1 VTPAKAKA
9 TPKKARTAAKA
20 SAHVDPKEGVSIA
33 AEYGVKLS
41 SPDRVVYPDNGV
53 TKADLVAYY
62 AAVAE
67 TMLKYVGDRPLSL
80 VRAPAGVKGHQF
92 FQKHDTGGFPSG
104 FKKVVILHTDAD
116 DDKYLYI
123 DDPSGLIGGVQMNA
137 LEWHIWG
144 SRRDMVE
151 KAERIIFDIDPDEG
165 LGFEHVKQAAKDMR
179 DILGALGL
187 EAFPMATGGKGIHVI
202 CPIGRRMEWPEVKA
216 FCRGF
221 SKTLEKHEPD
231 RFVAELS
238 KAKRKGR
245 MFVDY
250 LRNERGQT
258 AVSPYSTRARA
269 GCPVATPIS
278 WDELEKL
285 EKANGFTLETAAK
298 RATDKNHN
306 PWPGYFDVKQPITQ
320 AMLKAVGAED

>member
-1 VTPAKAKA
+1 M
-9 TPKKARTAAKA
+9 
-20 SAHVDPKEGVSIA
+20 I
-33 AEYGVKLS
+33 
-41 SPDRVVYPDNGV
+41 PD
-53 TKADLVAYY
+53 
-62 AAVAE
+62 
-67 TMLKYVGDRPLSL
+67 
-80 VRAPAGVKGHQF
+80 
-92 FQKHDTGGFPSG
+92 
-104 FKKVVILHTDAD
+104 TDAD
-116 DDKYLYI
+116 DDKYLYV
-123 DDPSGLIGGVQMNA
+123 DDAAGLIGGVQMNA

-151 KAERIIFDIDPDEG
+151 KPERIIFDIDPDEG
-165 LGFEHVKQAAKDMR
+165 LDFEHVKQAAKDMR

-258 AVSPYSTRARA
+258 AVGPYSTRARA
-269 GCPVATPIS
+269 GCPVAVPIS

-285 EKANGFTLETAAK
+285 DRANGFTLESCRQAGDRT
-298 RATDKNHN
+298 RSTN
-306 PWPGYFDVKQPITQ
+306 PWPGYF
-320 AMLKAVGAED
+320 E

>member
-1 VTPAKAKA
+1 VTPAKTKAAK
-9 TPKKARTAAKA
+9 PAAKA
-20 SAHVDPKEGVSIA
+20 SAHVDPKEGVAITA
-33 AEYGVKLS
+33 RYGVKLS

-53 TKADLVAYY
+53 TKADLAAYY
-62 AAVAE
+62 ARVASK
-67 TMLKYVGDRPLSL
+67 MLEYVADRPLSL
-80 VRAPAGVKGHQF
+80 VRAPGGIKGQHF

-116 DDKYLYI
+116 DDRYLYV
-123 DDPSGLIGGVQMNA
+123 DDPSGFIGGVQMNC

-151 KAERIIFDIDPDEG
+151 KPERVIFDIDPDEG
-165 LGFEHVKQAAKDMR
+165 LEFRHVKQAAKDIR

-221 SKTLEKHEPD
+221 SKTLEKHEPG

-250 LRNERGQT
+250 LRNQRGQT

-269 GCPVATPIS
+269 GCPVAVPIS
-278 WDELEKL
+278 WKELETL
-285 EKANGFTLETAAK
+285 DRANGFSLNDAAE
-298 RATDKNHN
+298 RAEDKKHN
-306 PWPGYFDVKQPITQ
+306 PWPGYFDAKQPITK
-320 AMLKAVGAED
+320 AMLNAVGAE

>member
-1 VTPAKAKA
+1 MSPAKAKA
-9 TPKKARTAAKA
+9 APAAKKAKA
-20 SAHVDPKEGVSIA
+20 TMHVDPKEGVATA
-33 AEYGVKLS
+33 AQYGVKLS

-62 AAVAE
+62 AKVSE

-104 FKKVVILHTDAD
+104 FKKIVIPYTDAD
-116 DDKYLYI
+116 DDRYLYVE
-123 DDPSGLIGGVQMNA
+123 DTAGLIGGVQMNC

-151 KAERIIFDIDPDEG
+151 KPERIIFDIDPDEG
-165 LGFEHVKQAAKDMR
+165 LGFEHVKQAATDIR

-202 CPIGRRMEWPEVKA
+202 APVGRRMEWPEVKA

-221 SKTLEKHEPD
+221 SKTLEKNEPN
-231 RFVAELS
+231 RFVAES
-238 KAKRKGR
+238 RKAKRVGR
-245 MFVDY
+245 LFVDY

-258 AVSPYSTRARA
+258 AVSPYSTRART
-269 GCPVATPIS
+269 GCPVAVPVS
-278 WDELEKL
+278 WKELETL
-285 EKANGFTLETAAK
+285 DRANGFSLNDAAE
-298 RATDKNHN
+298 RAQNKKHN
-306 PWPGYFDVKQPITQ
+306 PWPGYFDAKQPITK
-320 AMLKAVGAED
+320 AMLTAVGAD